1 MNTSFDVNDG
11 DPRTPVR
18 QRAVSASA
26 RSWTTGDYLTH
37 SFNPEL
43 GIGRVTALEGRALVV
58 EFPRAG
64 TCLRLA
70 ASTDALIPVDLSP
83 GRPVR
88 IIATRE
94 ETTITARLPDGTVR
108 LANGRAAASHE
119 LWPMELEGAL
129 LERLGLGDLDDV
141 EDFVTRLDILHLL
154 ALREAGGL
162 GSFLGGRIRLFPHQ
176 LHVAERASAS
186 DPVRWLLADEVG
198 LGKTI
203 EASLILNR
211 LVHTGK
217 VKRCLVVAPDTLTVQ
232 WLGELWRK
240 YHQVFT
246 LLDSQRLADVARDF
260 GSDFNP
266 FDVHVR
272 SVISLEMLTERPQLT
287 DQAVAAGIDLLV
299 VDEAQRLRRPP
310 GHPGEPS
317 WRAIAPIAGLG
328 RHVLLLSAT
337 PLEDDAHGFFRL
349 LQLLRPQEF
358 PEDMSFEARLALAT
372 PLPPCT
378 SSTRRAD
385 IGGLPPR
392 VGIPIAPD
400 KPAGWHLR
408 GAVETA
414 VRSAVAPHEVA
425 RRQKVD
431 RVRRALA
438 SGAALSSVL
447 ASDETALRR
456 QAEAMDAGDPRLDWL
471 LAQAPR
477 WRDAREK
484 TLVFVAHRET
494 LEMLRTAL
502 SHRAQLASGV
512 FHEEL
517 SPARRDT
524 EVALFRQPDGP
535 SLLVSTEC
543 GGEGRNFEFCRRL
556 VLFDLPWKPSIV
568 EQRIGR
574 LDRIGRRIPVDVVYF
589 RPPGGIGA
597 DVVRL
602 FEALGLF
609 REPLAGLE
617 PQLAHVEGALEEVA
631 LDPVAS
637 LSGERFDALVSE
649 AHAARTR
656 IREAAYQ
663 QLHRDPYR
671 SEMAAS
677 ILARVP
683 RELDA
688 LNEEVVVTACIGLG
702 FTIERPR
709 GRRIFAIELGNG
721 ALVDG
726 LPGVPGGSSYVGSF
740 DREEALEEETLDFF
754 ASGHPLVE
762 GILAHFEEGAL
773 GRVARFEVAIGEER
787 GEGLAALYK
796 DGPAFEVVVID
807 SAGQARPDW
816 AAAFRQRPLGVRPVT
831 GELKEDRNWMDMVRR
846 LGPQLEP
853 ARRPHALAA
862 IVVRPVR

>member
-1 MNTSFDVNDG
+1 
-11 DPRTPVR
+11 
-18 QRAVSASA
+18 
-26 RSWTTGDYLTH
+26 
-37 SFNPEL
+37 
-43 GIGRVTALEGRALVV
+43 
-58 EFPRAG
+58 
-64 TCLRLA
+64 
-70 ASTDALIPVDLSP
+70 
-83 GRPVR
+83 
-88 IIATRE
+88 
-94 ETTITARLPDGTVR
+94 
-108 LANGRAAASHE
+108 
-119 LWPMELEGAL
+119 
-129 LERLGLGDLDDV
+129 
-141 EDFVTRLDILHLL
+141 
-154 ALREAGGL
+154 
-162 GSFLGGRIRLFPHQ
+162 
-176 LHVAERASAS
+176 
-186 DPVRWLLADEVG
+186 
-198 LGKTI
+198 
-203 EASLILNR
+203 
-211 LVHTGK
+211 
-217 VKRCLVVAPDTLTVQ
+217 
-232 WLGELWRK
+232 
-240 YHQVFT
+240 VFT

-260 GSDFNP
+260 GPDFNP
-266 FDVHVR
+266 FDVHR
-272 SVISLEMLTERPQLT
+272 RAVIALETLTERPQLT
-287 DQAVAAGIDLLV
+287 DQAVAAGIELLV

-317 WRAIAPIAGLG
+317 WRAVAPIAALG

-358 PEDMSFEARLALAT
+358 PEDMSFEERLDRGT

-400 KPAGWHLR
+400 KPAGWQLRDIVESTLR
-408 GAVETA
+408 GT
-414 VRSAVAPHEVA
+414 VAPHAVA
-425 RRQKVD
+425 RRQKID

-438 SGAALSSVL
+438 SGAALNAVL
-447 ASDETALRR
+447 AADETARRR
-456 QAEAMDAGDPRLDWL
+456 QAEEMDAGDPRLEWL
-471 LAQAPR
+471 VAQAPR
-477 WRDAREK
+477 WRDAGEK

-494 LEMLRTAL
+494 LEMLRTTL
-502 SHRAQLASGV
+502 SHRAQLASAV

-517 SPARRDT
+517 SPVRRDI
-524 EVALFRQPDGP
+524 EVARFRESGGP

-556 VLFDLPWKPSIV
+556 VLFDLPWKPSVV

-574 LDRIGRRIPVDVVYF
+574 LDRIGRRIPVDIVYF
-589 RPPGGIGA
+589 RPPRGIGA

-602 FEALGLF
+602 FETLGLF

-631 LDPVAS
+631 LDPLAS
-637 LSGERFDALVSE
+637 LTGEPFEALVSE

-671 SEMAAS
+671 SEMAAG

-683 RELDA
+683 AELDA
-688 LNEEVVVTACIGLG
+688 LSEAVAVTACIGLG
-702 FTIERPR
+702 FTIEHPR

-721 ALVDG
+721 ALVDS

-762 GILAHFEEGAL
+762 GILAHFEESAV
-773 GRVARFEVAIGEER
+773 GRVARLEIAIGAQR
-787 GEGLAALYK
+787 GEGLVAVYK
-796 DGPAFEVVVID
+796 DGPTFDVVAID
-807 SAGQARPDW
+807 SSGDARPDW
-816 AAAFRQRPLGVRPVT
+816 AAAFHQRPLGARPIT
-831 GELKEDRNWMDMVRR
+831 DKRTEDGDWRGMVRR
-846 LGPQLEP
+846 LGPRLDR

-862 IVVRPVR
+862 IVVRPMR

>member
-1 MNTSFDVNDG
+1 MSG
-11 DPRTPVR
+11 P
-18 QRAVSASA
+18 
-26 RSWTTGDYLTH
+26 SWKSGDYLTH
-37 SFNPEL
+37 RFNPEL
-43 GIGRVTALEGRALVV
+43 GIGRVTALEARALLV
-58 EFPRAG
+58 EFPRSG
-64 TCLRLA
+64 TTLRLA
-70 ASTDALIPVDLSP
+70 ASTDALSPVDLST

-88 IIATRE
+88 ITETRE
-94 ETTITARLPDGTVR
+94 ETTVVARLPDGMLR
-108 LANGRAAASHE
+108 LANGRTAPPHA
-119 LWPMELEGAL
+119 LWPLELEGAL
-129 LERLGLGDLDDV
+129 LERLAAGDLDDV

-154 ALREAGGL
+154 TLREADGL
-162 GSFLGGRIRLFPHQ
+162 GPFLGGRVRLFPHQ

-203 EASLILNR
+203 EAALILNR
-211 LVHTGK
+211 LVHAGK
-217 VKRCLVVAPDTLTVQ
+217 IDRCLVVAPDALTVQ

-246 LLDSQRLADVARDF
+246 LLDAQRLADVARDF
-260 GSDFNP
+260 GPEFNP
-266 FDVHVR
+266 FDAHRRV
-272 SVISLEMLTERPQLT
+272 VIALEMLAERPQLT
-287 DQAVAAGIDLLV
+287 EQAVRAGIDLLV

-310 GHPGEPS
+310 GHPGEPG
-317 WRAIAPIAGLG
+317 WQAIAPIAALG

-349 LQLLRPQEF
+349 LQLLRPDEF
-358 PEDMSFEARLALAT
+358 PEDVSFEQRLALGT

-392 VGIPIAPD
+392 VGMPVALPDPARWQLRDTIEATVRGMTAPD
-400 KPAGWHLR
+400 
-408 GAVETA
+408 
-414 VRSAVAPHEVA
+414 SVA
-425 RRQKVD
+425 RQQKIE

-438 SGAALSSVL
+438 SGAALSAVL
-447 ASDETALRR
+447 RPDEQALRE
-456 QAEAMDAGDPRLDWL
+456 QAEAMDVGDPRLEWL
-471 LAQAPR
+471 LSQAPR
-477 WRDAREK
+477 WRDARDK

-502 SHRAQLASGV
+502 SHRAHVASGV

-517 SPARRDT
+517 SPAQRDT
-524 EVALFRQPDGP
+524 EVARFRDHDGP
-535 SLLVSTEC
+535 SLLVSTES

-556 VLFDLPWKPSIV
+556 VLFDLPWKPSTV

-574 LDRIGRRIPVDVVYF
+574 LDRIGRRIPVEIVYF
-589 RPPGGIGA
+589 RPPSGIGS

-602 FEALGLF
+602 FETLGLF

-617 PQLAHVEGALEEVA
+617 PQLAHVEGALEEIA
-631 LDPVAS
+631 LDASAS
-637 LSGERFDALVSE
+637 LSAERFDALVSE

-671 SEMAAS
+671 SDLGAG

-683 RELDA
+683 RELDE
-688 LNEEVVVTACIGLG
+688 LNQEVVVTACIGLG

-709 GRRIFAIELGNG
+709 GHRIFAIELGIG

-726 LPGVPGGSSYVGSF
+726 LPGVPGRSSYVGTF
-740 DREEALEEETLDFF
+740 DREEAVEKETIDFF

-762 GILAHFEEGAL
+762 GIFAHFEEGDL
-773 GRVARFEVAIGEER
+773 GRVARFEIEIGQEHGDGLVAV
-787 GEGLAALYK
+787 YK
-796 DGPAFEVVVID
+796 DGPVFEVVAID
-807 SAGQARPDW
+807 SSDQTRPDW
-816 AAAFRQRPLGVRPVT
+816 AAAIRQRPLRAHPVT
-831 GELKEDRNWMDMVRR
+831 KHAEESVDWAGLVRR
-846 LGPQLEP
+846 LGAQLD
-853 ARRPHALAA
+853 ATRRPHALAA

>member
-1 MNTSFDVNDG
+1 M
-11 DPRTPVR
+11 
-18 QRAVSASA
+18 
-26 RSWTTGDYLTH
+26 
-37 SFNPEL
+37 
-43 GIGRVTALEGRALVV
+43 TALDARALVV
-58 EFPRAG
+58 EFPRSGAS
-64 TCLRLA
+64 LRLA
-70 ASTDALIPVDLSP
+70 ASTDALVPVDLGP

-88 IIATRE
+88 ITTTGE
-94 ETTITARLPDGTVR
+94 DTTIAARLPDGTLR
-108 LANGRAAASHE
+108 LANGRTALSHE
-119 LWPMELEGAL
+119 LWPLELDGAL
-129 LERLGLGDLDDV
+129 LERLALGDLDEV

-154 ALREAGGL
+154 NLREADGL
-162 GSFLGGRIRLFPHQ
+162 GSFLGGRVRLFPHQ

-211 LVHTGK
+211 LVHAGK
-217 VKRCLVVAPDTLTVQ
+217 VERCLVVAPDTLTVQ

-246 LLDSQRLADVARDF
+246 LLDSARLADVARDF
-260 GSDFNP
+260 GADFNP
-266 FDVHVR
+266 FEVHR
-272 SVISLEMLTERPQLT
+272 RAVIALEMLMERPQLT
-287 DQAVAAGIDLLV
+287 DLAVKAGIDLLV

-310 GHPGEPS
+310 GHPGEPG

-358 PEDMSFEARLALAT
+358 PEDVSFEARLARGT
-372 PLPPCT
+372 PLPACT
-378 SSTRRAD
+378 SSTRRTD

-392 VGIPIAPD
+392 VGIPIALD
-400 KPAGWHLR
+400 DPARWKVHREVEATLR
-408 GAVETA
+408 GAAT
-414 VRSAVAPHEVA
+414 PHAVA
-425 RRQKVD
+425 RRQKID

-438 SGAALSSVL
+438 SGAALSAVL
-447 ASDETALRR
+447 GPALTPDERELRT
-456 QAEAMDAGDPRLDWL
+456 QAEAMDAADPRLLWL
-471 LAQAPR
+471 LSQAPR

-502 SHRAQLASGV
+502 SARAQLASGV

-524 EVALFRQPDGP
+524 EVARFREAEGP

-574 LDRIGRRIPVDVVYF
+574 LDRIGRRIPVDIVYF

-609 REPLAGLE
+609 REPVAGLE
-617 PQLAHVEGALEEVA
+617 PQLANVEGALEEIA
-631 LDPVAS
+631 IDPLAS
-637 LSGERFDALVSE
+637 LSDERLEALVSE

-671 SEMAAS
+671 AEMAAG

-683 RELDA
+683 EELDA
-688 LNEEVVVTACIGLG
+688 LNQEVVVTSSIGLG
-702 FTIERPR
+702 FTVEHPR
-709 GRRIFAIELGNG
+709 GHRVFAIELGNG

-726 LPGVPGGSSYVGSF
+726 LPGVPAGSAYVGTF
-740 DREEALEEETLDFF
+740 DREEAVEHETIDFF

-762 GILAHFEEGAL
+762 GIFAHYEDGAL
-773 GRVARFEVAIGEER
+773 GRATRFELEIGTER
-787 GEGLAALYK
+787 GEGLVAVYK
-796 DGPAFEVVVID
+796 DGPAFEVVVFD

-816 AAAFRQRPLGVRPVT
+816 ATAIRQRPSRARRVT
-831 GELKEDRNWMDMVRR
+831 DEAAESGDWMGMVRR
-846 LGPQLEP
+846 LGARLES

-862 IVVRPVR
+862 IVVRPVQ

>member
-1 MNTSFDVNDG
+1 MPPGG
-11 DPRTPVR
+11 D
-18 QRAVSASA
+18 
-26 RSWTTGDYLTH
+26 WTTGEYLTH
-37 SFNPEL
+37 RFNPEL
-43 GIGRVTALEGRALVV
+43 GIGRVSAVEGRAIVV

-64 TCLRLA
+64 TKLRLA

-94 ETTITARLPDGTVR
+94 ETTIAARLPDGTLQ
-108 LANGRAAASHE
+108 LANGDVASSHA
-119 LWPMELEGAL
+119 LWPVELEGAL
-129 LERLGLGDLDDV
+129 LERLALGDLDDV

-154 ALREAGGL
+154 TLRQASGL
-162 GSFLGGRIRLFPHQ
+162 GSFLGGRVRLFPHQ
-176 LHVAERASAS
+176 LYVAERASAT

-211 LVHTGK
+211 LAQAGK
-217 VKRCLVVAPDTLTVQ
+217 VERCLVVAPDVLTVQ

-246 LLDSQRLADVARDF
+246 LLDAQRLADVARDF
-260 GSDFNP
+260 GPDFNP
-266 FDVHVR
+266 FDVHRRAVTA
-272 SVISLEMLTERPQLT
+272 LEMLTERPQLT
-287 DQAVAAGIDLLV
+287 DQAVKAGIDLLV
-299 VDEAQRLRRPP
+299 VDEAHRLRRSP
-310 GHPGEPS
+310 GHPGEHA

-349 LQLLRPQEF
+349 LQLLRPAEF
-358 PEDMSFEARLALAT
+358 PEGMSFEARLAQGT

-378 SSTRRAD
+378 SSTRRTD

-392 VGIPIAPD
+392 VGVPIAPD
-400 KPAGWHLR
+400 NPAGWKLR
-408 GAVETA
+408 DAVEQAIRGTP
-414 VRSAVAPHEVA
+414 APQAVA
-425 RRQKVD
+425 RRQKID

-438 SGAALSSVL
+438 SGAALAAL
-447 ASDETALRR
+447 LGPDERELRQ
-456 QAEAMDAGDPRLDWL
+456 QAEAMDAGDPRLLWL
-471 LAQAPR
+471 LSQAPR

-494 LEMLRTAL
+494 LEMLRTVL
-502 SHRAQLASGV
+502 SHRAQLATAV

-517 SPARRDT
+517 SAARRDI
-524 EVALFRQPDGP
+524 EVARFRESEGP

-556 VLFDLPWKPSIV
+556 VLFDLPWKPSVV

-574 LDRIGRRIPVDVVYF
+574 LDRIGRRIPVEIVYF
-589 RPPGGIGA
+589 RPPAGIGA

-602 FEALGLF
+602 FETLGLF
-609 REPLAGLE
+609 REPVAGLE
-617 PQLAHVEGALEEVA
+617 PQLAHVEGALEEIA
-631 LDPVAS
+631 LDPLGS
-637 LSGERFDALVSE
+637 LAGACFEAVVSDAR
-649 AHAARTR
+649 AARTR

-663 QLHRDPYR
+663 HLHRDPYR

-683 RELDA
+683 QELDA

-702 FTIERPR
+702 FTVERPR
-709 GRRIFAIELGNG
+709 GHRIFAIELGSR
-721 ALVDG
+721 ALVDS
-726 LPGVPGGSSYVGSF
+726 LPGVAGGSSYVGSF
-740 DREEALEEETLDFF
+740 DREEAVENETIDFF
-754 ASGHPLVE
+754 SSGHPLVE
-762 GILAHFEEGAL
+762 GILAHYEDGAL
-773 GRVARFEVAIGEER
+773 GRVARFEVEIGAER
-787 GEGLAALYK
+787 EDGLLAVYK
-796 DGPAFEVVVID
+796 EGPAFEMIALD
-807 SAGQARPDW
+807 SAGRSRPDW
-816 AAAFRQRPLGVRPVT
+816 VAAFHQRPLRARPLSDESGEDRSWTSLVRQLGVR
-831 GELKEDRNWMDMVRR
+831 LD
-846 LGPQLEP
+846 P

-862 IVVRPVR
+862 IVVRPN

>member
-1 MNTSFDVNDG
+1 MSA
-11 DPRTPVR
+11 PA
-18 QRAVSASA
+18 RA
-26 RSWTTGDYLTH
+26 WKTGDYLTH
-37 SFNPEL
+37 RHNPEL
-43 GIGRVTALEGRALVV
+43 GVGRVTALEGRAVVV
-58 EFPRAG
+58 EFPRPG
-64 TCLRLA
+64 TTLRLA
-70 ASTDALIPVDLSP
+70 AGTDALIPVDLSA

-88 IIATRE
+88 ITSTRE
-94 ETTITARLPDGTVR
+94 ETTIASRLVDGTLR
-108 LANGRAAASHE
+108 LANGQTASSHD
-119 LWPMELEGAL
+119 LWPLELEGAL
-129 LERLGLGDLDDV
+129 LERLALGDLDEV

-154 ALREAGGL
+154 TLREADGL
-162 GSFLGGRIRLFPHQ
+162 GTFLGGRVRLFPHQ
-176 LHVAERASAS
+176 LHVAERASAT

-211 LVHTGK
+211 LVHAGQIE
-217 VKRCLVVAPDTLTVQ
+217 RCLVVAPDALTVQ

-246 LLDSQRLADVARDF
+246 LLDAQRLADVERDF
-260 GSDFNP
+260 GADFNP
-266 FDVHVR
+266 FDVHR
-272 SVISLEMLTERPQLT
+272 RAVIALEMLVERPQLAE
-287 DQAVAAGIDLLV
+287 QAVRAGIDLLV

-310 GHPGEPS
+310 GHPGEPA
-317 WRAIAPIAGLG
+317 WRAIAPIAALG

-349 LQLLRPQEF
+349 LQLLRPQDF
-358 PEDMSFEARLALAT
+358 PENMSFEARLADAT

-378 SSTRRAD
+378 SSTRRTD

-392 VGIPIAPD
+392 VGISIALD
-400 KPAGWHLR
+400 EPAKWQVHHAVQATLR
-408 GAVETA
+408 GADARNA
-414 VRSAVAPHEVA
+414 VT
-425 RRQKVD
+425 RRQKID

-438 SGAALSSVL
+438 SGAALRAVL
-447 ASDETALRR
+447 GADERDLRL
-456 QAEAMDAGDPRLDWL
+456 QAEAMDATDPRLEWL
-471 LAQAPR
+471 LSQAPR
-477 WRDAREK
+477 WRDAKEK

-524 EVALFRQPDGP
+524 EVARFREFEGP
-535 SLLVSTEC
+535 SLLVSTES
-543 GGEGRNFEFCRRL
+543 GGEGRNFEFCHRL

-574 LDRIGRRIPVDVVYF
+574 LDRIGRRIPVDIVYF

-609 REPLAGLE
+609 REPIAGLE
-617 PQLAHVEGALEEVA
+617 PQLAHVEGALEDIAV
-631 LDPVAS
+631 DPAAS
-637 LSGERFDALVSE
+637 LTARGFEALISE
-649 AHAARTR
+649 AQAARTR

-671 SEMAAS
+671 SEMAPG

-683 RELDA
+683 KELDA

-709 GRRIFAIELGNG
+709 GHRIFAIELGSG

-726 LPGVPGGSSYVGSF
+726 LPGVLGGSSYVGSF
-740 DREEALEEETLDFF
+740 DREEALENETIDFF

-762 GILAHFEEGAL
+762 GIFAHYEDSAL
-773 GRVARFEVAIGEER
+773 GRVARFEIEIGAEP
-787 GEGLAALYK
+787 GEGLVAIYK
-796 DGPAFEVVVID
+796 DGPVFEVVVLD
-807 SAGQARPDW
+807 SEGQPRPDW
-816 AAAFRQRPLGVRPVT
+816 AAALRQRPLRARPVS
-831 GELKEDRNWMDMVRR
+831 GDADDEGNWMLMVRR
-846 LGPQLEP
+846 LGAQLEP
-853 ARRPHALAA
+853 TRRPHALAA
-862 IVVRPVR
+862 IVVRPAQQVIASP